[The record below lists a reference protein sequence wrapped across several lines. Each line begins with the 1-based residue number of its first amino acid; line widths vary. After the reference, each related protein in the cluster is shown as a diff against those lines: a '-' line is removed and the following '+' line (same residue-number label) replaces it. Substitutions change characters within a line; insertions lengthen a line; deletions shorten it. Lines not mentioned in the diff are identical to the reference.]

1 MKPAATALLP
11 AGMSDLLPPEARI
24 EADILETAMGVF
36 HSRGY
41 DRVKLPLIEFET
53 SLLSGLGTDMGQQTF
68 RLMDPVSQRMMGV
81 RADMTP
87 QVARIAATRLT
98 SSPRPLRLS
107 YAGQV
112 LRVKG
117 TQLRPERE
125 FAQTGVELFGSNAP
139 SADAEVILLAYETL
153 ISIGI
158 KNVSIDLCLPTLV
171 PAVVKDLNL
180 SGDIIDHL
188 RQAFDR
194 KDAATIT
201 QLSEHIG
208 TQASDLFAA
217 MLSATGPVIKT
228 LETLQKLPF
237 GSHASVELQILTTVI
252 KHITAINDQLPLT
265 LDVVENRG
273 FEYHSGV
280 TFTIFA
286 RDARGELGRGGR
298 YIVNGLSDNGEP
310 STGFTLFMDTIVR
323 ASPPTMGSKKLYI
336 PFGTPAIDVKNF
348 QQQGWVTISALE
360 PSSDLVGEAKRL
372 ECTHL
377 LELGALRAL

>member
-11 AGMSDLLPPEARI
+11 AGMSDLLPPAARI

-36 HSRGY
+36 HGHGY
-41 DRVKLPLIEFET
+41 ERVKLPLIEFET
-53 SLLSGLGTDMGQQTF
+53 SLLSGLGTDMGPQTF

-87 QVARIAATRLT
+87 QVARIAATRLAA
-98 SSPRPLRLS
+98 SPRPLRLS

-125 FAQTGVELFGSNAP
+125 FAQTGVEIFGSNAP
-139 SADAEVILLAYETL
+139 TADAEVILLAYETL
-153 ISIGI
+153 TSIGI
-158 KNVSIDLCLPTLV
+158 ENVSIDLCLPTLV

-180 SGDIIDHL
+180 SGGIINQL

-201 QLSEHIG
+201 KLSEQIG
-208 TQASDLFAA
+208 QGATELFAA
-217 MLSATGPVIKT
+217 MLSATGSAVKT

-237 GSHASVELQILTTVI
+237 GSHASVELQTLTAVI
-252 KHITAINDQLPLT
+252 KHITTINDQLPLT

-280 TFTIFA
+280 TFTVFA
-286 RDARGELGRGGR
+286 RGARGELGRGGR
-298 YIVNGLSDNGEP
+298 YTVNGLSDNGEP

-323 ASPPTMGSKKLYI
+323 AQSSALEPKKLYI
-336 PFGTPAIDVKNF
+336 PLGTANAAVKKF
-348 QQQGWVTISALE
+348 RQQGWITISALE
-360 PSSDLVGEAKRL
+360 PSSDPVAEAKRL

-377 LELGALRAL
+377 LELGAPRAL